1 MTTPTPHSGD
11 DEFWVFGYG
20 SLMWNPGFPALA
32 AEPAV
37 LAGYH
42 RSFCI
47 YSTHYRGTPERP
59 GLVLGLAPGGA
70 CPGVAFRVAIDQAP
84 SVRDYLRERELCG
97 YAYKEATLPVG
108 LRDGRQVAAY
118 TFVADPDHRRYAGD
132 LGVTASAAIIM
143 EAVGR
148 NGLNRDYLINT
159 VKELEA
165 HGVVEPPLHALLEE
179 VWRRTGEVEA
189 GQGI

>member
-1 MTTPTPHSGD
+1 MTTPTPHTGD
-11 DEFWVFGYG
+11 AFWVFGYG
-20 SLMWNPGFPALA
+20 SLMWNPGFTALA

-59 GLVLGLAPGGA
+59 GLVLGLAPGGE
-70 CPGVAFRVAIDQAP
+70 CPGVAFRVAGEQAP
-84 SVRDYLRERELCG
+84 LVRDYLRERELCG
-97 YAYKEATLPVG
+97 YAYVEATLPVR
-108 LRDGRQVAAY
+108 LRDGQAVTAY
-118 TFVADPDHRRYAGD
+118 TFVADPAHRQYAGD
-132 LGVTASAAIIM
+132 LGVEASAAIIM

-159 VKELEA
+159 VRELEA

>member
-1 MTTPTPHSGD
+1 MTTTQASAP

-20 SLMWNPGFPALA
+20 SLMWNPGFRPLS

-37 LAGYH
+37 LDGYH

-47 YSTHYRGTPERP
+47 YSTHYRGTWERP
-59 GLVLGLAPGGA
+59 GLVLGLAPGGS
-70 CPGVAFRVAIDQAP
+70 CPGVAFRVTRDDAP
-84 SVRDYLRERELCG
+84 AVRDYLRERELCG
-97 YAYKEATLPVG
+97 YAYVEATLPVS
-108 LRDGRQVAAY
+108 LRDGRSVEAY
-118 TFVADPDHRRYAGD
+118 TFVADAGHRQYAGD
-132 LGVTASAAIIM
+132 LGIEASAAIIM

-165 HGVVEPPLHALLEE
+165 HGVFEPSLHALLEE
-179 VWRRTGEVEA
+179 VWRRTGELQA
-189 GQGI
+189 GDGI